1 MELNPGPRKRL
12 LCGSCKK
19 HLGKSTKKRP
29 LFWCTICGWVHFT
42 CSGLSNATQYN
53 AWSFVCLK
61 CSQERVVSDAL
72 TNNPNFQKANKF
84 YSDTTKSSAFGNSQT
99 LAQHTGLPLK
109 TVKQYLSTSATYTKF
124 RQARRNFKRL
134 TVLTYRLNEIW
145 SLDLADKQSI
155 ASSNGGIRYLL
166 VAVDTLSRYL
176 RVEAMRNK
184 NAITTKQAFL
194 RMITKV
200 IPERVWTDDGTEF
213 LGEFA
218 TFCKKKQIVLYQT
231 HNEKKIAFAER
242 NIRSLKALIYR
253 YMNEHHTD
261 TYIDK
266 LQNFVKIIN
275 NRTNRV
281 TGLCPSSVTEDHVSY
296 LVSLTLDSNI
306 QKRPKFQIGDT
317 VRIRRKIE
325 TFHKGYKV
333 QFSHELFK
341 VVAIL
346 TKNPTTYRLVSNGE
360 NEEEIKGRFYE
371 SELVKYLEI

>member
-1 MELNPGPRKRL
+1 M
-12 LCGSCKK
+12 
-19 HLGKSTKKRP
+19 
-29 LFWCTICGWVHFT
+29 CTICGWVHFT

-53 AWSFVCLK
+53 ASCFVCLK

-72 TNNPNFQKANKF
+72 LNNPNFQNAYKF
-84 YSDTTKSSAFGNSQT
+84 YSDTNICSAFGNSQT

-109 TVKQYLSTSATYTKF
+109 TVRQYLSTSATYTKF
-124 RQARRNFKRL
+124 RQGRRNFKL
-134 TVLTYRLNEIW
+134 LKVLTYRLNEIW
-145 SLDLADKQSI
+145 SLDLADMQSI
-155 ASSNGGIRYLL
+155 ASRNGGIRYLL
-166 VAVDTLSRYL
+166 VADDTLSRYL
-176 RVEAMRNK
+176 RVEAMQNK

-194 RMITKV
+194 RMITKM

-218 TFCKKKQIVLYQT
+218 TFCKKKQIDLYQT
-231 HNEKKIAFAER
+231 HNEKKSAFAER

-261 TYIDK
+261 TCIDK

-281 TGLCPSSVTEDHVSY
+281 SGLCPSSVTEDHVSY
-296 LVSLTLDSNI
+296 LVSPILDSNL
-306 QKRPKFQIGDT
+306 QKRAKFQIGDT

-325 TFHKGYKV
+325 TFHKGDRV
-333 QFSHELFK
+333 QFSHEMFK

-346 TKNPTTYRLVSNGE
+346 TKNPTTYRLVSNEE
-360 NEEEIKGRFYE
+360 NEEEIKGRFDE